1 MWVEK
6 RERKQRTLVHHVT
19 KQVGSHTGARS
30 AQHLSKNPRER
41 LENHYYC
48 FTQFLP
54 KDLGTHVPPPWGR
67 AWGKSEFLWTA
78 WPGLGKGFP
87 LWELAGYDSQS
98 AFHHIQSNRLRL
110 LFVASSGFLS
120 NFLPSYF
127 HGAHTFLSQYLCLLL
142 FSHPV
147 MSDSL

>member
-6 RERKQRTLVHHVT
+6 RERNQRTLVHHVT

-78 WPGLGKGFP
+78 WPGLGKVRQMETNRQHSKMYGT
-87 LWELAGYDSQS
+87 YQKQS
-98 AFHHIQSNRLRL
+98 
-110 LFVASSGFLS
+110 
-120 NFLPSYF
+120 
-127 HGAHTFLSQYLCLLL
+127 
-142 FSHPV
+142 
-147 MSDSL
+147 